1 MSKRRV
7 VVTGLG
13 TVCPVGND
21 VETMWENI
29 KNGVCGIDEITHF
42 DTTDFKV
49 KLAGEIK
56 NLNVEDYINKKEA
69 KRLDRFSQLAMI
81 ASKQAYEDA
90 RLNPEEIDA
99 NRFGIILS
107 SGIGGLETIENE
119 KEKGL
124 KKGYERV
131 SPFFIPMAIGN
142 LAAGNVAIML
152 GAKGACLDIVTAC
165 AAGTNSIGEAFKYV
179 RDGYADIMLTG
190 GAEASITP
198 LGIGGFSS
206 MKALSTATDKNR
218 ASIPFDAERNG
229 CVMGEGA
236 GALVLEEYEHAKK
249 RGATIYAEI
258 IGYGVSCDA
267 FHMTA
272 PDAEANGAAACFKM
286 ALNDAQISADDI
298 DYINAHGT
306 STPLNDK
313 LETLGVKK
321 VFGEDTK
328 VMLSSTKGNT
338 GHLLGAAGAVEAII
352 TVKSLQDGFVPGTIN
367 YSQPDP
373 ECNLDIVPNQGRK
386 QDIQYAMSNSLGFG
400 GHNACIVL
408 KKYAG

>member
-229 CVMGEGA
+229 FVMGEGA

>member
-142 LAAGNVAIML
+142 LAAGNVSIML

-229 CVMGEGA
+229 FVMGEGA

>member
-99 NRFGIILS
+99 NRFGVILS

-198 LGIGGFSS
+198 LGIGCFSS

-229 CVMGEGA
+229 FVMGEGA

>member
-142 LAAGNVAIML
+142 LAAGNAAIML

-229 CVMGEGA
+229 LVMGEGA

>member
-124 KKGYERV
+124 KKGYERG
-131 SPFFIPMAIGN
+131 SP
-142 LAAGNVAIML
+142 
-152 GAKGACLDIVTAC
+152 
-165 AAGTNSIGEAFKYV
+165 
-179 RDGYADIMLTG
+179 
-190 GAEASITP
+190 
-198 LGIGGFSS
+198 
-206 MKALSTATDKNR
+206 
-218 ASIPFDAERNG
+218 
-229 CVMGEGA
+229 
-236 GALVLEEYEHAKK
+236 
-249 RGATIYAEI
+249 
-258 IGYGVSCDA
+258 
-267 FHMTA
+267 
-272 PDAEANGAAACFKM
+272 
-286 ALNDAQISADDI
+286 
-298 DYINAHGT
+298 
-306 STPLNDK
+306 
-313 LETLGVKK
+313 
-321 VFGEDTK
+321 
-328 VMLSSTKGNT
+328 
-338 GHLLGAAGAVEAII
+338 
-352 TVKSLQDGFVPGTIN
+352 
-367 YSQPDP
+367 
-373 ECNLDIVPNQGRK
+373 
-386 QDIQYAMSNSLGFG
+386 
-400 GHNACIVL
+400 
-408 KKYAG
+408 

>member
-56 NLNVEDYINKKEA
+56 NLNIEDYINKKEA

-99 NRFGIILS
+99 NRFGVILS

-229 CVMGEGA
+229 FVMGEGA